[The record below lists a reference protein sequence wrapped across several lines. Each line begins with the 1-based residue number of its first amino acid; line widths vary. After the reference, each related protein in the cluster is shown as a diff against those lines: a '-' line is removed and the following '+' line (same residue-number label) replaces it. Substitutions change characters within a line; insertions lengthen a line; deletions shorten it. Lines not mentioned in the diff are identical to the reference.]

1 MTYEQ
6 ILTETR
12 GRVGLLTLNQ
22 PDKLNAMSNVM
33 NRELRKA
40 IAAWN
45 ADDAVGAIVIT
56 GAGRGFCSG
65 ADIGRFEDVVRGDG
79 AETSAY
85 PSETEWVDLVRG
97 SKPIIC
103 AINGVAVG
111 LGITFTL
118 PCDLRVAA
126 EGARISFRFVR
137 IGLTPEMASTH
148 YLTNMVGMGHAL
160 ELMLTGK
167 FIFADEAKRL
177 GLVNHVYPAESLLE
191 EAVKLGREIADNP
204 AWHLERVK
212 RLVHE
217 NYMERDVGWVLRRE
231 REIFAQAQRSDA
243 HSEALKAFREK
254 REPNFHRQ

>member
-33 NRELRKA
+33 NRELRRA
-40 IAAWN
+40 IISWN

-56 GAGRGFCSG
+56 GAERGFCSG
-65 ADIGRFEDVVRGDG
+65 ADIGRFEDVVRGDA
-79 AETSAY
+79 AETSSY

-103 AINGVAVG
+103 AVNGVAVG

-148 YLTNMVGMGHAL
+148 YLANLVGMGNAM
-160 ELMLTGK
+160 ELMLTGR
-167 FIFADEAKRL
+167 FVLADEAERI
-177 GLVNHVYPAESLLE
+177 GLVNHVYPAESLVD
-191 EAVKLGREIADNP
+191 EAVKLAQEIAANP

-212 RLVHE
+212 RLMHE
-217 NYMERDVGWVLRRE
+217 NYMERDVGWVLKRE
-231 REIFAQAQRSDA
+231 RDIFGQAQRSDA
-243 HSEALKAFREK
+243 HKEALVAFREK
-254 REPNFHRQ
+254 REPNFHG